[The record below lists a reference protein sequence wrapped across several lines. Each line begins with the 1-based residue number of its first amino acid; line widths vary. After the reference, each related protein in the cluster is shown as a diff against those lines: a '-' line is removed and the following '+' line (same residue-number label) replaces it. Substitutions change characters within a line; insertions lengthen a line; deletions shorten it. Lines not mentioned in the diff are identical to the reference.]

1 MFFHILLFFQK
12 ISRFFYRADLFLT
25 GQTPTTNG
33 MVDIFSL
40 SFCFFLQKIL
50 FMIMEE
56 VVRIFDAAFIGES
69 EADPPWSRLRIYF
82 ANTNHGNKD

>member
-1 MFFHILLFFQK
+1 
-12 ISRFFYRADLFLT
+12 
-25 GQTPTTNG
+25 
-33 MVDIFSL
+33 
-40 SFCFFLQKIL
+40 
-50 FMIMEE
+50 MIMEE